1 MKIAALDIGLK
12 RIGVAYSPDGKMV
25 FPQNALIRRGRREAA
40 RKLSALLKELG
51 IDTVVVGIPRG
62 GSSEE
67 EMERRIRHFV
77 SLLEFD
83 EGVRLFYEDE
93 AGSSAEAK
101 ELMRG
106 EVKQK
111 RDGRIDS
118 IAAGIVLQRWLDR
131 NRVLQ

>member
-25 FPQNALIRRGRREAA
+25 LPQNALIRRGRREAA

-77 SLLEFD
+77 SLLELD
-83 EGVRLFYEDE
+83 ESVRLFYEDE

>member
-77 SLLEFD
+77 SLLELD
-83 EGVRLFYEDE
+83 ESVRLFYEDE

>member
-77 SLLEFD
+77 SLLELD
-83 EGVRLFYEDE
+83 ESVRLFYEDE
-93 AGSSAEAK
+93 AGSTAEAK

-111 RDGRIDS
+111 RDGRLDS